1 MFNTYTALILC
12 LVVFLFTFSLGFL
25 GVGSDTI
32 PGDMSVRVESASGSR
47 RVHRGGGL
55 RYGK

>member
-1 MFNTYTALILC
+1 MLNSYTAFFLC
-12 LVVFLFTFSLGFL
+12 LVVFMSTFFVGFM

-32 PGDMSVRVESASGSR
+32 PGDMSVRMESAAGGGR
-47 RVHRGGGL
+47 AYRGGGL